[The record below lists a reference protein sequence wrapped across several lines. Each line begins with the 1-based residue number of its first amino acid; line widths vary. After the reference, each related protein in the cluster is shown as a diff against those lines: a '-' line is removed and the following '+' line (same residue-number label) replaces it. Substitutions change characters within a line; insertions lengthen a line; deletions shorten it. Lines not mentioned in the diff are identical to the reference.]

1 MTDTLNLLSLTSNGN
16 ELLEALEYMALDES
30 QEWEALNESTNQ
42 N

>member
-1 MTDTLNLLSLTSNGN
+1 MTATLNLLSLTHNGN

-30 QEWEALNESTNQ
+30 QEWEALDESTNQ

>member
-1 MTDTLNLLSLTSNGN
+1 MTDTLNLLSLTNNGN

-30 QEWEALNESTNQ
+30 QEWEALDKSTNQ

>member
-1 MTDTLNLLSLTSNGN
+1 MTDTLNLLSLTNNGN

-30 QEWEALNESTNQ
+30 QEWEALDESTNQ

>member
-30 QEWEALNESTNQ
+30 QEWEALDESTNQ